1 MYIYMDVGYKI
12 SNLRSENNMNKPVDT
27 SENYTLTLDVMIG
40 IALLYFCVLINLLRW
55 LCIGADIHPT
65 Q

>member
-1 MYIYMDVGYKI
+1 MG
-12 SNLRSENNMNKPVDT
+12 LRSENNMNKPVDT
-27 SENYTLTLDVMIG
+27 SENYALTLDVMIG
-40 IALLYFCVLINLLRW
+40 IALLYFCVLINLLGW